1 MFTLY
6 LACLIFGGI
15 LLGAS
20 LISFG
25 DTHSDV
31 SDSGDG
37 FDASHDTDLDHGT
50 DLHHDTEITGT
61 NHHHDIEVTKSGL
74 MKEAAQFFSFRNI
87 VFFTAFFGLTGT
99 VFTVLDINSIITFI
113 SSMALGAFSFV
124 FGFGLM
130 KYLRNSESGEEIRL
144 SELIGKTGVV
154 EIGISKSRKGKV
166 IVSSGS
172 YSREFIAMLSEASKC
187 DVIHRNNKIIVIDIS
202 DNILVVDILED

>member
-1 MFTLY
+1 
-6 LACLIFGGI
+6 
-15 LLGAS
+15 
-20 LISFG
+20 
-25 DTHSDV
+25 
-31 SDSGDG
+31 
-37 FDASHDTDLDHGT
+37 
-50 DLHHDTEITGT
+50 
-61 NHHHDIEVTKSGL
+61 
-74 MKEAAQFFSFRNI
+74 
-87 VFFTAFFGLTGT
+87 
-99 VFTVLDINSIITFI
+99 
-113 SSMALGAFSFV
+113 
-124 FGFGLM
+124 M